1 MFFLGKCVRSAT
13 KTMAVDRK
21 KAEGISS
28 SSAIFG
34 IGTAAK
40 YCELKRYAHGV
51 DAAELKKEKVLEDK
65 LQFAA

>member
-1 MFFLGKCVRSAT
+1 
-13 KTMAVDRK
+13 MAVDRK
-21 KAEGISS
+21 KPEGISS